1 MFLKS
6 ELLESNG
13 SSVTLFQLSALQRI
27 EHLEYLKQMEAVEG
41 GDIQTAVTLTVKSGA
56 YLVAMSLWHGHS
68 LKGSQGDNAAA
79 EVTKI
84 QDEVMQ
90 TWPAELIAEAEYKV
104 KLLSG
109 MISPVTDDPEE
120 PGEEQNE
127 PAEPVTAEK
136 PSPAS

>member
-27 EHLEYLKQMEAVEG
+27 EHLEYLQQMEAVEG
-41 GDIQTAVTLTVKSGA
+41 GDIQAAVTLTVKSGA

-79 EVTKI
+79 EVAKI

-90 TWPAELIAEAEYKV
+90 TWPAELIAEAEFKV

-109 MISPVTDDPEE
+109 MIAPVTDDPEE
-120 PGEEQNE
+120 PSEEQNE
-127 PAEPVTAEK
+127 QAEPVTAEK

>member
-41 GDIQTAVTLTVKSGA
+41 GDIQAAVTLTVKSGA

-68 LKGSQGDNAAA
+68 LKGSQGDNTAA
-79 EVTKI
+79 EVAKI

-90 TWPAELIAEAEYKV
+90 TWPAELIAEAEFKV

-109 MISPVTDDPEE
+109 MIAPVTDDPEE

-127 PAEPVTAEK
+127 QAEPVTAEK

>member
-27 EHLEYLKQMEAVEG
+27 EHLEYLKQMEAIEG
-41 GDIQTAVTLTVKSGA
+41 SDIQAAVSLTVNSGA
-56 YLVAMSLWHGHS
+56 YLVAMSLWHGHP
-68 LKGSQGDNAAA
+68 LKGSQGENAAA
-79 EVTKI
+79 EVAKI

-90 TWPAELIAEAEYKV
+90 TWPMELVAEAEFKV

-109 MISPVTDDPEE
+109 MIAPVTDEPAD

-127 PAEPVTAEK
+127 PAEPITAEK

>member
-41 GDIQTAVTLTVKSGA
+41 GDIQAAVTLTVKSGA

-79 EVTKI
+79 EVAKI
-84 QDEVMQ
+84 QNEVMQ

-136 PSPAS
+136 PSPVS

>member
-6 ELLESNG
+6 ELLECNG

-27 EHLEYLKQMEAVEG
+27 EYLEYLKQLEAVEA
-41 GDIQTAVTLTVKSGA
+41 GDFQAAITLTVKSGA
-56 YLVAMSLWHGHS
+56 FLVAMSLWHGHE
-68 LKGSQGDNAAA
+68 LKGSQGENAAA
-79 EVTKI
+79 EVAKI

-90 TWPAELIAEAEYKV
+90 TWPTELVAEAEYKV

-109 MISPVTDDPEE
+109 MIAPVTDDQAAS
-120 PGEEQNE
+120 GEERNE

-136 PSPAS
+136 PSPVS

>member
-41 GDIQTAVTLTVKSGA
+41 GDIQAAVTLTVKSGA
-56 YLVAMSLWHGHS
+56 YLVAMSLWHGHP
-68 LKGSQGDNAAA
+68 LKGSQGENAAA
-79 EVTKI
+79 EVARI

-90 TWPAELIAEAEYKV
+90 TWPAELIAEAEFKV

-109 MISPVTDDPEE
+109 MIAPVTDEPAE
-120 PGEEQNE
+120 PGEEGNE

>member
-41 GDIQTAVTLTVKSGA
+41 GDIQAAVTLTVKSGA

-79 EVTKI
+79 EVAKI

-90 TWPAELIAEAEYKV
+90 TWPAELIAEAEFKV

-109 MISPVTDDPEE
+109 MIAPATDDPEE

-127 PAEPVTAEK
+127 QAEPVTAEK

>member
-41 GDIQTAVTLTVKSGA
+41 GDIQAAVTLTVKSGA

-79 EVTKI
+79 EVAKI

-90 TWPAELIAEAEYKV
+90 TWPAELIAEAEFKV

-109 MISPVTDDPEE
+109 MIAPVTDDPEE
-120 PGEEQNE
+120 PSEEQNE
-127 PAEPVTAEK
+127 QAEPVTAEK

>member
-27 EHLEYLKQMEAVEG
+27 EHLEYLKQMEAIEG
-41 GDIQTAVTLTVKSGA
+41 GDIQAAVTLTVKSGA
-56 YLVAMSLWHGHS
+56 FLVAMSLWHGHP
-68 LKGSQGDNAAA
+68 LKGSQGENAAA
-79 EVTKI
+79 EVAKI
-84 QDEVMQ
+84 QDEVLQ
-90 TWPAELIAEAEYKV
+90 TWPTELVAEAEFKV

-109 MISPVTDDPEE
+109 MIAPVTDDPAE
-120 PGEEQNE
+120 PGEERNE

-136 PSPAS
+136 PSPVS

>member
-41 GDIQTAVTLTVKSGA
+41 GDIQAAVTLTVKSGA
-56 YLVAMSLWHGHS
+56 YLVAMSLWHGHP
-68 LKGSQGDNAAA
+68 LKGSQGENAAA
-79 EVTKI
+79 EVARI

-90 TWPAELIAEAEYKV
+90 TWPAELIAEAEFKV

-109 MISPVTDDPEE
+109 MIAPVTDDPAE
-120 PGEEQNE
+120 PGEERNE
-127 PAEPVTAEK
+127 PAEPVTVEK
-136 PSPAS
+136 PLPVS

>member
-1 MFLKS
+1 MFLKI

-41 GDIQTAVTLTVKSGA
+41 GDIQAAVTLTVKSGA

-79 EVTKI
+79 EVAKI
-84 QDEVMQ
+84 QDEVMPDRSF
-90 TWPAELIAEAEYKV
+90 TLNSASA
-104 KLLSG
+104 
-109 MISPVTDDPEE
+109 ISSAGQVCMT
-120 PGEEQNE
+120 
-127 PAEPVTAEK
+127 
-136 PSPAS
+136 SS

>member
-27 EHLEYLKQMEAVEG
+27 EHLEYLKQMEAIEG
-41 GDIQTAVTLTVKSGA
+41 GDIQAAVTLTVKSGA
-56 YLVAMSLWHGHS
+56 FLVAMSLWHGHP
-68 LKGSQGDNAAA
+68 LKGSQGENAAA
-79 EVTKI
+79 EVAKI

-90 TWPAELIAEAEYKV
+90 TWPTELVAEAEFKV

-109 MISPVTDDPEE
+109 MIAPVTDDPTE
-120 PGEEQNE
+120 PGEEGNE

>member
-41 GDIQTAVTLTVKSGA
+41 GDIQAAVTLTVKSGA

-79 EVTKI
+79 EVAKI

-109 MISPVTDDPEE
+109 MIAPVTDD
-120 PGEEQNE
+120 
-127 PAEPVTAEK
+127 
-136 PSPAS
+136 

>member
-41 GDIQTAVTLTVKSGA
+41 GDIQAAVTLTVKSGA
-56 YLVAMSLWHGHS
+56 YLVAMSLWHCHS

-79 EVTKI
+79 EVAKI

-109 MISPVTDDPEE
+109 MIAPVTDDPEE

>member
-27 EHLEYLKQMEAVEG
+27 EYLEYLKQLEAVEA
-41 GDIQTAVTLTVKSGA
+41 GDFQAAITLTVKSGA
-56 YLVAMSLWHGHS
+56 FLVAMSLWHGHE
-68 LKGSQGDNAAA
+68 LKGSQGENAAA
-79 EVTKI
+79 EVAKI

-90 TWPAELIAEAEYKV
+90 SWPT
-104 KLLSG
+104 G
-109 MISPVTDDPEE
+109 MIAPVIEE
-120 PGEEQNE
+120 PTSSGEERND

-136 PSPAS
+136 SSPVS

>member
-27 EHLEYLKQMEAVEG
+27 EHLEYLKKLEMVEE
-41 GDIQTAVTLTVKSGA
+41 GDLQAAITLTVKSGA
-56 YLVAMSLWHGHS
+56 YLVAMSLWHGHA
-68 LKGSQGDNAAA
+68 LKGSQGENAAA
-79 EVTKI
+79 EVAKI

-90 TWPAELIAEAEYKV
+90 SWPTELIAEAEYKV

-109 MISPVTDDPEE
+109 MILPATDEPAE
-120 PGEEQNE
+120 PGEEHNE
-127 PAEPVTAEK
+127 SAAPVTAEK
-136 PSPAS
+136 P

>member
-41 GDIQTAVTLTVKSGA
+41 GDIQAAVTLTVKSGA

-79 EVTKI
+79 EVAKI

-109 MISPVTDDPEE
+109 MIAPVTDDPEE

-127 PAEPVTAEK
+127 PAEPVTAGK

>member
-27 EHLEYLKQMEAVEG
+27 EHLEYLKQLEAVEE
-41 GDIQTAVTLTVKSGA
+41 GDFQAAITLTVMSGA
-56 YLVAMSLWHGHS
+56 YLVAMSLWHDHA
-68 LKGSQGDNAAA
+68 LKGSGGNAAA
-79 EVTKI
+79 DVAKI

-90 TWPAELIAEAEYKV
+90 SWPTELIAEAEYKV

-109 MISPVTDDPEE
+109 MIAPVTDEPTEQDEERNDPED
-120 PGEEQNE
+120 
-127 PAEPVTAEK
+127 PVTAEK
-136 PSPAS
+136 PSPVS

>member
-41 GDIQTAVTLTVKSGA
+41 GDIQAAVTLTVKSGA
-56 YLVAMSLWHGHS
+56 YLVAMSLWHGHP
-68 LKGSQGDNAAA
+68 LKGSQGENAAA
-79 EVTKI
+79 EVARI

-90 TWPAELIAEAEYKV
+90 TWPAELIAEAEFKV

-109 MISPVTDDPEE
+109 MIAPVTDDPAE
-120 PGEEQNE
+120 PGEERNE

-136 PSPAS
+136 PSPVS

>member
-41 GDIQTAVTLTVKSGA
+41 GDIQAAVTLTVKSGA

-79 EVTKI
+79 EVAKI

-90 TWPAELIAEAEYKV
+90 TWPAELIAEAEFKV

-109 MISPVTDDPEE
+109 MIAPVTDDPEE

>member
-41 GDIQTAVTLTVKSGA
+41 GDIQAAVTLTVTSGA

-79 EVTKI
+79 EVAKI

-90 TWPAELIAEAEYKV
+90 TWPAELIAEAEFKV

-109 MISPVTDDPEE
+109 MIAPVTDDPEE

>member
-6 ELLESNG
+6 EQLESNG

-41 GDIQTAVTLTVKSGA
+41 GDIQAAVTLTVKSGA
-56 YLVAMSLWHGHS
+56 YLVAMSLWHGHP
-68 LKGSQGDNAAA
+68 LKGSQGENAAA
-79 EVTKI
+79 EVARI

-90 TWPAELIAEAEYKV
+90 TWPAELIAEAEFKV

-109 MISPVTDDPEE
+109 MIAPVTDDPAE
-120 PGEEQNE
+120 PGEEGNE